1 MKPETITK
9 IIRPVGLITILIT
22 YITICVLSLFVLP
35 LDREGMANM
44 VIDSMLTLSITW
56 SSLYI
61 ASRGVEKSIQISRN
75 QGKVD

>member
-75 QGKVD
+75 QNKVD

>member
-22 YITICVLSLFVLP
+22 YITVCLLSLFILP

-44 VIDSMLTLSITW
+44 VIDSMLTLTITW

-75 QGKVD
+75 STD

>member
-44 VIDSMLTLSITW
+44 VIDSMLTLAITW

-75 QGKVD
+75 SQD

>member
-35 LDREGMANM
+35 LERTDIANM
-44 VIDSMLTLSITW
+44 VIDSMLTLTITW

-75 QGKVD
+75 STD